1 MADGFD
7 TPNGEHPASAGNI
20 RLRLLQSFELVA
32 DDEIV
37 MLPRGLQRV
46 LAFLALG
53 DRAVDRSR
61 LAGLLWPE
69 VAEGRAAANLRCSL
83 WRVRQTGLSLVQSY
97 SNMLQIDPTVHIDVH
112 DAQAKA
118 SRLLGRDGGPLPQDY
133 ALHDLMHD
141 LLEDWYDDW
150 LLMDRERFRQVRL
163 HALESL
169 CQLLMLRGRHLEAI
183 EAGLGAVGG
192 EPFRDSA
199 QRVLITAFL
208 AEGNSFEAARQYRSY
223 EALLARSNMARPAF
237 TLVDLAD
244 DLLRHRDR
252 EVLPA

>member
-1 MADGFD
+1 MADGVD
-7 TPNGEHPASAGNI
+7 TLNGEQIASAGGI

-32 DDEIV
+32 DDAIV
-37 MLPRGLQRV
+37 ILPRGLQRV
-46 LAFLALG
+46 LAFLALS

-69 VAEGRAAANLRCSL
+69 ISEGRATANLRCSL
-83 WRVRQTGLSLVQSY
+83 WRLRQTGLALVRSQG
-97 SNMLQIDPTVHIDVH
+97 NTLQVDPAVHIDLH
-112 DAQAKA
+112 DALAKA
-118 SRLLGRDGGPLPQDY
+118 NRLLGRDGGPRPQDY
-133 ALHDLMHD
+133 SVQDLMHD

-169 CQLLMLRGRHLEAI
+169 CQLLIGLGRRLEAI

-199 QRVLITAFL
+199 QRILMTAYL

-223 EALLARSNMARPAF
+223 EALLARNDMTRPAF
-237 TLVDLAD
+237 TLDDLAD
-244 DLLRHRDR
+244 DLTMHRDR
-252 EVLPA
+252 QVLPA